1 MYWLDYT
8 HILIGSYSWCIGG
21 LMNRWHHHLQRF
33 VCLSYR
39 TNRSHVVAG
48 LYSYCNRL
56 QKMSKCSWNISDTL
70 SCTLCVNCFVL
81 TPFWHYLWSLTITDA
96 QQCGVCLLKSG
107 HVYLKVRHIHTL
119 CLQIQLL
126 RFYKL
131 CVLHCHLFQERKQ
144 ETEFSNPLHLEIQD
158 CKKSMNHQ
166 FFNNQEM
173 KHTVPWPKSSN
184 LQN

>member
-1 MYWLDYT
+1 MTSPFTAFCLFVYLIEQIDPMLLWVCTVTVIDYRRCQNAVGTSVT
-8 HILIGSYSWCIGG
+8 HSAAPCVLIVLFLPHFGITYD
-21 LMNRWHHHLQRF
+21 LLLNR
-33 VCLSYR
+33 
-39 TNRSHVVAG
+39 
-48 LYSYCNRL
+48 
-56 QKMSKCSWNISDTL
+56 
-70 SCTLCVNCFVL
+70 CT
-81 TPFWHYLWSLTITDA
+81 TR
-96 QQCGVCLLKSG
+96 GVCLLKSG
-107 HVYLKVRHIHTL
+107 HMYLKGRHIHTL

-126 RFYKL
+126 RFCKL